1 MQEEEEEETKQL
13 TLEEYLA
20 QKKRPGFK
28 KEARAPEALKKENI
42 EKVETGKQKIETI
55 SSNIKNA
62 EVHTISTGKTET
74 AQLLGFQGEEEE
86 YPRERGFRGGRG
98 GRGCHRGG
106 FGRPHWKEVAQNW
119 LDIASQYVN
128 QMNDPTNTEG

>member
-98 GRGCHRGG
+98 GRGRGQRTGERTGGRGPTGGRGG
-106 FGRPHWKEVAQNW
+106 RQQQLN
-119 LDIASQYVN
+119 VN
-128 QMNDPTNTEG
+128 EEAFPSL